1 MGILRDVGKGLE
13 SAVSDTARGVGGL
26 FESVGQEFRRFSKT
40 DLGRA
45 AIAGAAIYFG
55 GGELGWWDTPFTAG
69 AAAGGAA
76 GVAPATEVG
85 GGLAQE
91 MLAGG
96 EAVTAGT
103 AQAAAPAA
111 TIGSSLPS
119 VQAGVAPATEAGG
132 GLTQELLAGGKTAP
146 KGNWFTNLHPL
157 AQYGL
162 LQSGM
167 GAVQGAFTPNAI
179 DVERERAKLAREED
193 ERRRQVWNQNTA
205 VGNVNL
211 GFKPKPL
218 LGSRLGG

>member
-1 MGILRDVGKGLE
+1 MGLLSDVGKGLE
-13 SAVSDTARGVGGL
+13 GAVKGTVRGVGGL

-55 GGELGWWDTPFTAG
+55 GGELGWWDTPFTT
-69 AAAGGAA
+69 AAGTAA
-76 GVAPATEVG
+76 GVVPATEVG

-96 EAVTAGT
+96 EAMTAGT
-103 AQAAAPAA
+103 AQAAAPV
-111 TIGSSLPS
+111 TTLGSSLPS

>member
-1 MGILRDVGKGLE
+1 MGLLSDVGKGLE
-13 SAVSDTARGVGGL
+13 GAVKGTVRGVGGL

-55 GGELGWWDTPFTAG
+55 GGELGWWDTPFTT
-69 AAAGGAA
+69 AAGTAAA
-76 GVAPATEVG
+76 GVAPATEAG

-91 MLAGG
+91 LLAGG
-96 EAVTAGT
+96 EAATVGT
-103 AQAAAPAA
+103 AQAAAPVA
-111 TIGSSLPS
+111 TLGPS
-119 VQAGVAPATEAGG
+119 MTTAQAGVAPATEVGG

-218 LGSRLGG
+218 LSSRLG